1 MKTGVDNETFWYKI
15 GSRFEEAGGTPPP
28 RIPRSSPLPPR
39 DSRQLSIKS
48 ISSLSGATVFL
59 N

>member
-1 MKTGVDNETFWYKI
+1 MKLFGIKSGQDLKKRAAHPHQEFP
-15 GSRFEEAGGTPPP
+15 GLAPS
-28 RIPRSSPLPPR
+28 PPR

>member
-1 MKTGVDNETFWYKI
+1 MKLFGIKSGQDLKKRAAHPHQEFP
-15 GSRFEEAGGTPPP
+15 GLA
-28 RIPRSSPLPPR
+28 LPPR
-39 DSRQLSIKS
+39 DSRELSIKS

>member
-1 MKTGVDNETFWYKI
+1 MKLFGIKSGQDLKKRAAHPHQEFP
-15 GSRFEEAGGTPPP
+15 GLALPP
-28 RIPRSSPLPPR
+28 PPR